1 MGAYLM
7 FFALDIIALIAILYY
22 GIPYWKNKHKHEIE
36 A

>member
-1 MGAYLM
+1 MSAYLM
-7 FFALDIIALIAILYY
+7 FFVLDAIALFAILYY